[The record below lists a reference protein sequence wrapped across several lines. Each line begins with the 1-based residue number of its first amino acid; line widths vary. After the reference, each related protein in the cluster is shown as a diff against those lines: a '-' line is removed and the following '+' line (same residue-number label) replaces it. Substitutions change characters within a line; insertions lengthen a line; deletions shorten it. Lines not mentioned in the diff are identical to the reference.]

1 MSERRL
7 IKMKIPDSISSMVY
21 DMKYPWMWIV
31 MIWILALIGL
41 FIMMPHY
48 QIIAFLSCSCLG
60 FVGAMPLIK
69 NEKNAAHYVL
79 AIIAGVLSQIW
90 VLLINY
96 KSLSIWILFL
106 LLMCIPKLRSK
117 WCLIMEII
125 CLISIILTQ
134 FNFCNL

>member
-1 MSERRL
+1 
-7 IKMKIPDSISSMVY
+7 
-21 DMKYPWMWIV
+21 
-31 MIWILALIGL
+31 
-41 FIMMPHY
+41 
-48 QIIAFLSCSCLG
+48 
-60 FVGAMPLIK
+60 MPLIK

-90 VLLINY
+90 VLLVNY

-125 CLISIILTQ
+125 CLISIILT
-134 FNFCNL
+134 